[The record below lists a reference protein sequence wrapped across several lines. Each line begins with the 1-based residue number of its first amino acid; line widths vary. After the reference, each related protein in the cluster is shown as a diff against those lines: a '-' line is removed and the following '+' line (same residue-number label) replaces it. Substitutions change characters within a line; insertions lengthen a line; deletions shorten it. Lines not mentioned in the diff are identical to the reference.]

1 MDHFFQ
7 NLGEDW
13 FTYPD
18 LYSSMVNQFSDG
30 SHFVEIGSW
39 KGRSSAYMAVEIKN
53 SGKNIKFDCV
63 DTWNGDSNHKDPN
76 SVWYDPILKETDGL
90 YIEFLKNIKPVK
102 DLINPIRA
110 TSVSA
115 SRLYDDESLDFVF
128 IDGDHSYESV
138 KDDINHWLPKVKIGG
153 VIAGHDYGSYVPP
166 NGIGPIG
173 LDGVTRAVHES
184 FDLNE
189 IQEFQGCWIYK
200 KSPKKD
206 LIISVAIGYDSNQL
220 KPFMKSLEKT
230 NFEGVLVLAS
240 YEPIHIDYEVNI
252 FIVNEIVSSE
262 DIEANFNT
270 VNNLRPFFYKSIIN
284 KYVNYDNLL
293 LIDCRDVIFQ
303 DNPFKHFKERVVH
316 FGMEDNTIENCW
328 INTTWIKRVY
338 GEECFNQIKNRPIL
352 NGGIIAGN
360 REEILPFLDY
370 MSKAMIDKSL
380 LDTGDNHFVME
391 QAIPILYSVLFP
403 EKVKEHFNVDKEIA
417 TLGQSE
423 SVSINRDNKI
433 VNNSNEAYTIVH
445 QYDRFKPLEK
455 MIKELYS

>member
-206 LIISVAIGYDSNQL
+206 LIISVAIGYDSNQT
-220 KPFMKSLEKT
+220 FYEKSRK
-230 NFEGVLVLAS
+230 
-240 YEPIHIDYEVNI
+240 
-252 FIVNEIVSSE
+252 
-262 DIEANFNT
+262 
-270 VNNLRPFFYKSIIN
+270 N
-284 KYVNYDNLL
+284 K
-293 LIDCRDVIFQ
+293 F
-303 DNPFKHFKERVVH
+303 
-316 FGMEDNTIENCW
+316 
-328 INTTWIKRVY
+328 
-338 GEECFNQIKNRPIL
+338 
-352 NGGIIAGN
+352 
-360 REEILPFLDY
+360 
-370 MSKAMIDKSL
+370 
-380 LDTGDNHFVME
+380 
-391 QAIPILYSVLFP
+391 
-403 EKVKEHFNVDKEIA
+403 
-417 TLGQSE
+417 
-423 SVSINRDNKI
+423 
-433 VNNSNEAYTIVH
+433 
-445 QYDRFKPLEK
+445 
-455 MIKELYS
+455 